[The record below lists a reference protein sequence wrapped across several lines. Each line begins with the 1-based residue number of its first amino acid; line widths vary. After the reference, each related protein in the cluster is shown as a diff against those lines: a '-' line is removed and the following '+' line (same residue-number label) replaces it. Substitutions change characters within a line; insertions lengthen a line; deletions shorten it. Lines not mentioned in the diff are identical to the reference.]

1 MYKFLIRNG
10 QIVAFG
16 LGLLIILIYGIIVY
30 SNGSQLNGLEAMDDV
45 SGINFFNFGLMA
57 AIVLIGLAAFFM
69 LVFGVYQVAM
79 NPKDSLKGILGFA
92 AIVLI
97 FIVTYSMASGEA
109 VGGIAKAV
117 KKVEEAGG
125 TMSPAT
131 LKWVHSAVATGL
143 IMIGIT
149 VLSLVVTGIRG
160 IFK

>member
-10 QIVAFG
+10 QSVAFG
-16 LGLLIILIYGIIVY
+16 LGLLVVLIYGIIVY
-30 SNGSQLNGLEAMDDV
+30 SNGSQLDGLEAMDDV
-45 SGINFFNFGLMA
+45 SDITFFNFGIQTSVFLIFIA
-57 AIVLIGLAAFFM
+57 AIAM
-69 LVFGVYQVAM
+69 LLFGVYHVAM
-79 NPKDSLKGILGFA
+79 NPKGSLKGILGFA

-97 FIVTYSMASGEA
+97 FIVAYSMASGEA
-109 VGGIAKAV
+109 VGGVAKAV
-117 KKVEEAGG
+117 KKVEEAGS
-125 TMSPAT
+125 TITPSI